1 MSLYIQTLIDGL
13 LLGGVYA
20 TVAVGLS
27 LCFGV
32 MRVVNWAH
40 GALLMMAMYLTYSQV
55 TLAGSDG

>member
-1 MSLYIQTLIDGL
+1 MADLPEERMDNYMNLYIQSLIDGL

-20 TVAVGLS
+20 TIAVGLS

-40 GALLMMAMYLTYSQV
+40 GHCL
-55 TLAGSDG
+55 